1 MTAADVLLR
10 QSNIVADKSLHLFD
24 ECDARRVHLSSEV
37 QIDLRSPNCLENP
50 IDGSIEMMK
59 IS

>member
-37 QIDLRSPNCLENP
+37 QIDL
-50 IDGSIEMMK
+50 
-59 IS
+59 